1 MHVPEH
7 KIAPDMGGKAASTL
21 RTTEAQPKD
30 VGRGLARIDPRD
42 MAHLGVEVGDIIQIT
57 GKRSTVAKV
66 MPNYPEDRG
75 KGVIRIDGLVRDNA
89 LSGLGEKV
97 SVERISYKPC
107 QKIILYP
114 ITYLRAVPKDL
125 RYLGSLLDGLAVVD
139 GDRVMANLIGT
150 RRQDFKVNSIV
161 PVGAV
166 VLHPKTV
173 IEIESR
179 GVEKKAVERA
189 RISYEDIG
197 GLKKELRKI
206 REMIEL
212 PLRYPEVF
220 ERLGID
226 APKGVFLHG
235 PPGCGKTLIAR
246 AVAHET
252 EAFFIHLSGSDIMHK
267 FYGESE
273 AHLRKIFENAAANAP
288 SIIFIDEIDAMA
300 PKREEIGGEKQVER
314 RVVAQLLSLMDGLE
328 ARGQVI
334 VIGATNLP
342 NSVDPALRRPGRFD
356 REIEISIPDKNGRLE
371 ILTIHTR
378 GMPLSDDVD
387 LVKLSQITHGFVGA
401 DLEALCREAAMTT
414 LRKIFPTF
422 DFHLEEMSYD
432 ILSKLEVT
440 MDDFIEALKDVEPS
454 ALREVFIEV
463 PDVRWSDIGD
473 LIEIKQV
480 LTEAV
485 EWPLKH
491 SEIFKY
497 AGTRPPKGVLL
508 YGPPGTGKTLIAKA
522 LATESGVNFISVKG
536 PEILSK
542 WVGESERGVREIFH
556 KAKQAAPCIVFLDEI
571 DSLVPRRGTGESQ
584 VIERVISQFLTEMD
598 GIEELKGVVVLA
610 ATNRKDLIDE
620 ALLRTGRFD
629 LILEVPMPSELSRLE
644 IFKVHSSGKPLDK
657 KISME
662 RLAGMTEGFSGSDI
676 SAVCREAALVA
687 IREFLAT
694 EEKGEKPV
702 SYSNLMISDSHFT
715 QALEAVRKRL

>member
-1 MHVPEH
+1 MHETEH
-7 KIAPDMGGKAASTL
+7 KTAPDKGKKAATTL

-30 VGRGLARIDPRD
+30 VGRGLARIDPQD
-42 MAHLGVEVGDIIQIT
+42 MARLGVEVGDIIQIT
-57 GKRSTVAKV
+57 GKRSTAAKV

-75 KGVIRIDGLVRDNA
+75 KGVIRVDGLVRDNA

-97 SVERISYKPC
+97 IIEKIPYKPC
-107 QKIILYP
+107 QKVILSP

-125 RYLGSLLDGLAVVD
+125 RYLGSLLDGLAAVE
-139 GDRVMANLIGT
+139 GDRVTANLIGT
-150 RRQDFKVNSIV
+150 RRHDFKVNSV
-161 PVGAV
+161 APEGAV

-179 GVEKKAVERA
+179 GVEKKAVERS

-273 AHLRKIFENAAANAP
+273 AHLRKIFENASANAP

-328 ARGQVI
+328 SRGQVI

-342 NSVDPALRRPGRFD
+342 NAVDPALRRPGRFD
-356 REIEISIPDKNGRLE
+356 REIEISIPDRNGRLE
-371 ILTIHTR
+371 ILTVHTR

-422 DFHLEEMSYD
+422 DFHLGEMSYD

-491 SEIFKY
+491 SEIFKH

-610 ATNRKDLIDE
+610 ATNRKDLIDD

-629 LILEVPMPSELSRLE
+629 LILEVPLPTEPARLE

-657 KISME
+657 NISME

-687 IREFLAT
+687 IREFLAA
-694 EEKGEKPV
+694 EAGEKPEG
-702 SYSNLMISDSHFT
+702 YSNLMISDSHFT
-715 QALEAVRKRL
+715 QALEAIRKRL

>member
-1 MHVPEH
+1 MHTPEH
-7 KIAPDMGGKAASTL
+7 ETAPDTGKKPATTL

-30 VGRGLARIDPRD
+30 VGRGLARIDPQD
-42 MAHLGVEVGDIIQIT
+42 MAQLGVEVGDIIQII

-75 KGVIRIDGLVRDNA
+75 KGIIRIDGLVRDNA

-97 SVERISYKPC
+97 SVEKISYKPC

-125 RYLGSLLDGLAVVD
+125 RYLGSLLDGLAAVE

-150 RRQDFKVNSIV
+150 KRQDFKVNFTS
-161 PVGAV
+161 PEGAV

-179 GVEKKAVERA
+179 GVEKKTVEKA

-273 AHLRKIFENAAANAP
+273 AHLRKIFENASANAP

-328 ARGQVI
+328 SRGQVI

-371 ILTIHTR
+371 ILTVHTR

-473 LIEIKQV
+473 LNEIKQL

-491 SEIFKY
+491 SEVFKY

-556 KAKQAAPCIVFLDEI
+556 KAKQAAPCIIFLDEI

-610 ATNRKDLIDE
+610 ATNRKDLIDD

-629 LILEVPMPSELSRLE
+629 LILEVPLPTESARLE
-644 IFKVHSSGKPLDK
+644 IFKVHSSGKPLGK
-657 KISME
+657 NISME
-662 RLAGMTEGFSGSDI
+662 RLAGITEGFSGSDI

-687 IREFLAT
+687 IRKFLAT
-694 EEKGEKPV
+694 EKNPE
-702 SYSNLMISDSHFT
+702 SYSNLMISDSDFT
-715 QALEAVRKRL
+715 QALEAIRKRL

>member
-1 MHVPEH
+1 MHAPEH
-7 KIAPDMGGKAASTL
+7 KTATDMGKKADTTL

-30 VGRGLARIDPRD
+30 VGRGLARIDPQD

-75 KGVIRIDGLVRDNA
+75 KGVIRIDGLVRENA

-97 SVERISYKPC
+97 TVEKISYKPC

-114 ITYLRAVPKDL
+114 VTYLRAVPKDL
-125 RYLGSLLDGLAVVD
+125 RYLGSLLDGLAAVE

-150 RRQDFKVNSIV
+150 KRQDFKVNSTS
-161 PVGAV
+161 PEGAV

-328 ARGQVI
+328 SRGQVI

-342 NSVDPALRRPGRFD
+342 NAVDPALRRPGRFD

-432 ILSKLEVT
+432 ILSRLEVT

-473 LIEIKQV
+473 LDEIKQV

-610 ATNRKDLIDE
+610 ATNRKDLIDN

-629 LILEVPMPSELSRLE
+629 LILEVPLPTESARLE

-657 KISME
+657 NISME
-662 RLAGMTEGFSGSDI
+662 RLAGSTEGFSGSDI

-694 EEKGEKPV
+694 EKKGENN
-702 SYSNLMISDSHFT
+702 SNLLISDSHFT
-715 QALEAVRKRL
+715 QALEAIRKRL

>member
-1 MHVPEH
+1 MHAPEH
-7 KIAPDMGGKAASTL
+7 NTAPDKGGKADTTL

-30 VGRGLARIDPRD
+30 VGRGLARIDPQD

-97 SVERISYKPC
+97 TVEKISYKPC

-125 RYLGSLLDGLAVVD
+125 RYLGSLLDGLAAVE

-150 RRQDFKVNSIV
+150 KRQDFKASSIV
-161 PVGAV
+161 PSGAV
-166 VLHPKTV
+166 VLHTKTV
-173 IEIESR
+173 IEIEPR

-273 AHLRKIFENAAANAP
+273 AHLRKIFENASANAP

-328 ARGQVI
+328 SRGQVI

-491 SEIFKY
+491 PEIFKY

-536 PEILSK
+536 PELLSK

-556 KAKQAAPCIVFLDEI
+556 KAKQAAPCIIFLDEI
-571 DSLVPRRGTGESQ
+571 DSLVPRRGSGESQ

-610 ATNRKDLIDE
+610 ATNRKDLIDD
-620 ALLRTGRFD
+620 ALMRTGRFD
-629 LILEVPMPSELSRLE
+629 LVLEVPLPTESSRLE
-644 IFKVHSSGKPLDK
+644 IFKIHSSGMPIDK
-657 KISME
+657 NISME
-662 RLAGMTEGFSGSDI
+662 RLAGMTDGFSGSDI
-676 SAVCREAALVA
+676 AAVCREASLTA
-687 IREFLAT
+687 IREFLISEFKAN
-694 EEKGEKPV
+694 KPGD
-702 SYSNLMISDSHFT
+702 YTGLLISNAHLT
-715 QALEAVRKRL
+715 QAIDSVRKRL

>member
-1 MHVPEH
+1 MHTPEH
-7 KIAPDMGGKAASTL
+7 EMAPDMGKKVATTL

-30 VGRGLARIDPRD
+30 VGRGLARIDPQD
-42 MAHLGVEVGDIIQIT
+42 MAQLGVEVGDIIHIT

-97 SVERISYKPC
+97 TVEKISYKPC
-107 QKIILYP
+107 QKIILSP

-125 RYLGSLLDGLAVVD
+125 RYLGSLLDGLAAVE

-150 RRQDFKVNSIV
+150 KRQDFKVNSTS
-161 PVGAV
+161 PSGAV

-179 GVEKKAVERA
+179 GVEKKAVEKA

-273 AHLRKIFENAAANAP
+273 AHLRKIFENASANAP

-328 ARGQVI
+328 SRGQVI

-371 ILTIHTR
+371 ILTVHTR

-432 ILSKLEVT
+432 ILSRLEVT

-473 LIEIKQV
+473 LNEIKQV

-610 ATNRKDLIDE
+610 ATNRKDLIDD

-629 LILEVPMPSELSRLE
+629 LILEVPLPSEPARLE
-644 IFKVHSSGKPLDK
+644 IFKVHSSGKPLGK
-657 KISME
+657 NISMK

-694 EEKGEKPV
+694 EKNPE
-702 SYSNLMISDSHFT
+702 SYSNLMISDSDFT
-715 QALEAVRKRL
+715 QALEAIRKRL

>member
-1 MHVPEH
+1 MHAPEH
-7 KIAPDMGGKAASTL
+7 KTTPDIRKKADTIL

-30 VGRGLARIDPRD
+30 VGRGLARIDPQD

-97 SVERISYKPC
+97 PVEKIFYKPC
-107 QKIILYP
+107 QKIVLSP

-125 RYLGSLLDGLAVVD
+125 RYLGSLLDGLAAVE

-150 RRQDFKVNSIV
+150 KRQDFKVNSTS
-161 PVGAV
+161 PEGAV

-179 GVEKKAVERA
+179 GVEKKPVERA

-328 ARGQVI
+328 SRGQVI

-342 NSVDPALRRPGRFD
+342 NAVDPALRRPGRFD

-387 LVKLSQITHGFVGA
+387 LLKLSQITHGFVGA

-473 LIEIKQV
+473 LDEIKQV

-629 LILEVPMPSELSRLE
+629 MILEVPLPTEPARLE
-644 IFKVHSSGKPLDK
+644 IFKVHSSGKPLGK
-657 KISME
+657 NISME
-662 RLAGMTEGFSGSDI
+662 RLAGRTEGFSGSDI

-694 EEKGEKPV
+694 EKKPE

-715 QALEAVRKRL
+715 QALEAIRKRL

>member
-1 MHVPEH
+1 MHSPEH
-7 KIAPDMGGKAASTL
+7 KTPLEMRGKADVSL

-30 VGRGLARIDPRD
+30 VGRGLARIDPQD
-42 MAHLGVEVGDIIQIT
+42 MARLGVEVGDIIQIA

-89 LSGLGEKV
+89 LSALGEKV
-97 SVERISYKPC
+97 SVEKVSYKPC
-107 QKIILYP
+107 QKIVLSP
-114 ITYLRAVPKDL
+114 ITYLRAVPKDR
-125 RYLGSLLDGLAVVD
+125 RYLGSLLDGLAAVE
-139 GDRVMANLIGT
+139 GDRVTANLIGT

-161 PVGAV
+161 PEGAV

-179 GVEKKAVERA
+179 GVEKKAVERS

-273 AHLRKIFENAAANAP
+273 AHLRKIFENASANAP

-328 ARGQVI
+328 SRGQVI

-342 NSVDPALRRPGRFD
+342 NAVDPALRRPGRFD

-432 ILSKLEVT
+432 ILSRLEVT

-473 LIEIKQV
+473 LVEIKQV

-491 SEIFKY
+491 SEIFKH

-610 ATNRKDLIDE
+610 ATNRKDLIDD

-629 LILEVPMPSELSRLE
+629 LILEVPLPSEPARLE
-644 IFKVHSSGKPLDK
+644 IFKVHSSGKPLEK
-657 KISME
+657 NISME

-687 IREFLAT
+687 IREFLAA
-694 EEKGEKPV
+694 EAGEKPEG
-702 SYSNLMISDSHFT
+702 YSNLMISDSHFT
-715 QALEAVRKRL
+715 QALESIRKRL